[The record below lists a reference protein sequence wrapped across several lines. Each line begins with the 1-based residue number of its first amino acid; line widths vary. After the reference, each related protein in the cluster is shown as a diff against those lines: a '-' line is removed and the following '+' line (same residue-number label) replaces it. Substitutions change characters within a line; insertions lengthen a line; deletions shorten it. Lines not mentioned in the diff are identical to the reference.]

1 MSTAL
6 FILFA
11 SAVIAGVVWLVG
23 QLREAGRRQDLARK
37 VEARKRGWTYD
48 GQRAGR
54 IDYRFAGSN
63 GGIDWQ
69 MWYDSDRGDD
79 SPTPKAV
86 WTTANLRTAELSLVI
101 IGRKRF
107 ELESGVV
114 GQLLMGAVSGIA
126 RAVTGTAVRPD
137 KAEFYESAI
146 ELEASSVPFRQG
158 YSVAVAPE
166 MPRNWLDDDLQRLL
180 VSWPTAGGQ
189 RPFDA
194 ANRTEVTL
202 RQDGLSVVV
211 QHMPED
217 LACWNHLA
225 RIGIHLS
232 QRLQATTLA

>member
-11 SAVIAGVVWLVG
+11 SAMIAGVVWLVG

-54 IDYRFAGSN
+54 IDYRFEGRN
-63 GGIDWQ
+63 GGVDWQ

-86 WTTANLRTAELSLVI
+86 WTTANLRTAGLSLVI

-126 RAVTGTAVRPD
+126 RAVTGGAARPD

-146 ELEASSVPFRQG
+146 ELEATSPAFRQG
-158 YSVAVAPE
+158 YSVAVTPE
-166 MPRNWLDDDLQRLL
+166 MPRTWFDDELQRLL
-180 VSWPTAGGQ
+180 VSWPTAGGR

-194 ANRTEVTL
+194 ANRTEITL
-202 RQDGLSVVV
+202 RQDGLSIVV

-232 QRLQATTLA
+232 QRLQATTHT